1 MQKKNKQKSCSGEV
15 ELTECGKNA
24 TLLLDEEWEELIRA
38 RGKKAGELYTVSE
51 KNKVISIRVPKGR
64 IQEGGGELRLRVF
77 LEKVEA
83 KAEGV

>member
-1 MQKKNKQKSCSGEV
+1 MQKKNKQKSCSGKV

-24 TLLLDEEWEELIRA
+24 TLLLDDEWEELVRA

-51 KNKVISIRVPKGR
+51 KNQVISIRVPKER
-64 IQEGGGELRLRVF
+64 VQEGELRLRVF
-77 LEKVEA
+77 LEKVGA

>member
-1 MQKKNKQKSCSGEV
+1 MQMKNKQKSCSGKV

-24 TLLLDEEWEELIRA
+24 TLLLDEDWEELVRA

-51 KNKVISIRVPKGR
+51 KNKVISIRVPKER
-64 IQEGGGELRLRVF
+64 IQEGGELRLRVF

-83 KAEGV
+83 KAAGV